1 MPHKSGAVEKRN
13 KNFLNLCIVF
23 NVSTVLIDTQ
33 MQTIYRV
40 CDRMPYGS
48 SDITDTCNNAVMNN
62 LYFLPVPDFPYTL
75 YIIQSLYFML
85 TLGQS
90 QHVSTSTLTADLFS
104 SVASYRTFC
113 IVEGYKLL
121 HLASFA

>member
-13 KNFLNLCIVF
+13 KNFLNLRVVF
-23 NVSTVLIDTQ
+23 NVFTILIDTQ

-48 SDITDTCNNAVMNN
+48 NDITDTCNNAGMNN
-62 LYFLPVPDFPYTL
+62 LYFLPAPGFPYTL

-85 TLGQS
+85 TLGES
-90 QHVSTSTLTADLFS
+90 QHLSTSTLTADLFC
-104 SVASYRTFC
+104 SVASHRTSC
-113 IVEGYKLL
+113 IVEGYRLL
-121 HLASFA
+121 HLDSFS